1 MHSALS
7 QIYYGGQNFVWVIQ
21 GDISKCFDNIPHEI
35 ITKLVRSKIVDQRFL
50 ELINKFLQT
59 GIIDPETGKAIGNH
73 IGIPQG
79 GILSPIL
86 CNIVLH
92 QFDEYMYRMS
102 DKFKKGR
109 KRAHNLEYQRLEYRR
124 RKANTMQ
131 ERRRLLLEMRRIG
144 NVDKFDPN
152 FRRLKYIRYA
162 DDFII
167 MTIGT
172 KDEANMIKN
181 NSKVFLKVKCGV
193 KLNDEKTIITNMT
206 DGNFKFLGAEI
217 STLKINPTFL
227 GTNKSN
233 ITKVATNRPLLK
245 APIKSLLEKMKTT
258 GFIRQDKFQIY
269 RPKYV
274 GFLLNL
280 SHYDI
285 IAFYNSKIQ

>member
-1 MHSALS
+1 M
-7 QIYYGGQNFVWVIQ
+7 
-21 GDISKCFDNIPHEI
+21 
-35 ITKLVRSKIVDQRFL
+35 KLIRSKIVDPRFL

-59 GIIDPETGKAIGNH
+59 GIIDPETGKSTVNH

-92 QFDEYMYRMS
+92 QFDEYMCRTT
-102 DKFKKGR
+102 DKFTKGK

-124 RKANTMQ
+124 RRAKSMQ
-131 ERRRLLLEMRRIG
+131 ERKKLLLEMRKIG

-152 FRRLKYIRYA
+152 FRRMKYIRYA
-162 DDFII
+162 DDFVI
-167 MTIGT
+167 MIIGT
-172 KDEANMIKN
+172 KDDANMIKN
-181 NSKVFLKVKCGV
+181 NSKEFLKTKCGV
-193 KLNDEKTIITNMT
+193 KLNDEKTITTNMT

-217 STLKINPTFL
+217 STLKRNPTFL

-233 ITKVATNRPLLK
+233 ISKVARNRPLLK

-258 GFIRQDKFQIY
+258 GFLRQDKFQTY
-269 RPKYV
+269 RPKYI
-274 GFLLNL
+274 GSLLNL

-285 IAFYNSKIQ
+285 IAFYSSKVRGILNFYSFASNLNKLGRIV